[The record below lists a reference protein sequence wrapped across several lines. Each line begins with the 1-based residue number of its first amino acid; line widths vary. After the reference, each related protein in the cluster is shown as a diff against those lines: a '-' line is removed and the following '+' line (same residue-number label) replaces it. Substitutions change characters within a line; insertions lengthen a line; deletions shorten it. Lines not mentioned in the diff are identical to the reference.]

1 VKPKIS
7 LLTFGVADL
16 DRSRRFYRD
25 GLGLP
30 VFRDL
35 PEVVFFQLEGAWLA
49 IWSRE
54 SLAQD
59 AHLPSEGSGFRGFSI
74 AHNVSSK
81 DTVDEVVAQAEA
93 AGAIIVKPPVDAP
106 WGGYSGYFT
115 DPDGFLWEVAW
126 NPDFDLT

>member
-1 VKPKIS
+1 MKPKLS
-7 LLTFGVADL
+7 LLTLGVADL
-16 DRSRRFYRD
+16 ERSRVFYRD
-25 GLGLP
+25 GLDLP

-35 PEVVFFQLEGAWLA
+35 PEVIFFQLEGTWLA

-54 SLAQD
+54 SLAED
-59 AHLPSEGSGFRGFSI
+59 AHLSSEGGGFRGFAI
-74 AHNVSSK
+74 AHNVPSRAA
-81 DTVDEVVAQAEA
+81 VDEVLAQAA
-93 AGAIIVKPPVDAP
+93 DAGATITKPAIDAP